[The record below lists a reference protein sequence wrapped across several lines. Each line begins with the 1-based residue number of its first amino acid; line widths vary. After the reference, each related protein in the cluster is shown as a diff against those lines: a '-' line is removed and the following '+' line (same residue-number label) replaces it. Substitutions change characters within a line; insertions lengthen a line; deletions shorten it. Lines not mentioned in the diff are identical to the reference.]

1 VLHFDAGSAASVAPG
16 RASYT
21 FGFTGP
27 SVAVD
32 TACSSAL
39 VAAHAARLSMLAA
52 TCRTAL
58 ASGAEDSQGY
68 FFDRPSAVQS
78 GLLCETLR

>member
-1 VLHFDAGSAASVAPG
+1 MCCAGSAASVAPG

-39 VAAHAARLSMLAA
+39 VAAHIARLSMLAA

-58 ASGAEDSQGY
+58 ASGAADGFRFS
-68 FFDRPSAVQS
+68 
-78 GLLCETLR
+78 LRCI

>member
-1 VLHFDAGSAASVAPG
+1 MRVLHMLILHVIKQPTSTCCAGSAASVAPG

-39 VAAHAARLSMLAA
+39 VAAHMARLSLLAA
-52 TCRTAL
+52 NCHTAL
-58 ASGAEDSQGY
+58 ASGVKGS
-68 FFDRPSAVQS
+68 SA
-78 GLLCETLR
+78 LC